1 MGKFRPNEKP
11 SFDKSK
17 IVEAEVT
24 KETKEHTYEIKAIV
38 QEEVI
43 ESREFSIIR
52 FIEGRE
58 LDVVVIVLNKDEMQ
72 VPLPKGKVF
81 PSDKKVKLNIKHMDG
96 KDFVIL

>member
-1 MGKFRPNEKP
+1 MGKFRPSEKP

-17 IVEAEVT
+17 IIEAEVT
-24 KETKEHTYEIKAIV
+24 QETEVKPQVINNIDEVFESKE
-38 QEEVI
+38 
-43 ESREFSIIR
+43 FPIIR
-52 FIEGRE
+52 FIEGRD

-81 PSDKKVKLNIKHMDG
+81 RNDKNVKLNIKHMDG

>member
-17 IVEAEVT
+17 IVEAEATQETEVKPQIVNT
-24 KETKEHTYEIKAIV
+24 VDEVFESKE
-38 QEEVI
+38 
-43 ESREFSIIR
+43 FPIIR
-52 FIEGRE
+52 FIEGRD

-81 PSDKKVKLNIKHMDG
+81 RNDKNVKLNIKHMDG

>member
-24 KETKEHTYEIKAIV
+24 QETEVKPQVVNTVDEVFESKE
-38 QEEVI
+38 
-43 ESREFSIIR
+43 FPIIR
-52 FIEGRE
+52 FIEGRD

-81 PSDKKVKLNIKHMDG
+81 RNDKNVKLNIKHMDG